1 MAVEEAYRQKKVPQ
15 KSQERGWYVVEA
27 ITGHRI
33 AKHKKRDVL
42 ELQVQWENYDEPTW
56 EGFTHFVKETTPI
69 VEKYIIQKS
78 LMKPLQLQAEYERAK
93 KVNQKSDSRDK
104 IKSDLAI
111 SKLVSNDSKGKI

>member
-1 MAVEEAYRQKKVPQ
+1 MSECGGSLQIDVDLSDMDSSIANRRKKREDTTSANKFHEYQAIEEAYRQKKVPQ

-33 AKHKKRDVL
+33 AKHKKRDFL

-69 VEKYIIQKS
+69 VERYIIQKS
-78 LMKPLQLQAEYERAK
+78 LMKPL
-93 KVNQKSDSRDK
+93 
-104 IKSDLAI
+104 
-111 SKLVSNDSKGKI
+111 